1 MSVRNAR
8 KCGNDVD
15 RYLNVTLFILT
26 SSNKATTFSRLLRVK
41 FENTRK
47 TDYWSVPD
55 NTMSISIA
63 GILNTINDDCNQTL
77 TYTTNN
83 PIFTSI
89 DNRLPLITQLSYNK

>member
-1 MSVRNAR
+1 
-8 KCGNDVD
+8 
-15 RYLNVTLFILT
+15 
-26 SSNKATTFSRLLRVK
+26 
-41 FENTRK
+41 
-47 TDYWSVPD
+47 WSVPD
-55 NTMSISIA
+55 NTMSILIA